1 MEAVR
6 QDGGGLRR
14 LWERGALLPDTWKTA
29 EDDDDD
35 EDEKDFRD
43 DDKGVEASTFPFRS
57 QTNRTMDDRPFIE
70 LVSRPH
76 AETVPLTTGLAFF
89 RRSAR

>member
-1 MEAVR
+1 LPEGIIVLVVVVVIVIDLGMEAVC

-35 EDEKDFRD
+35 EDEKDFRE
-43 DDKGVEASTFPFRS
+43 DDKEGKKTAG
-57 QTNRTMDDRPFIE
+57 
-70 LVSRPH
+70 
-76 AETVPLTTGLAFF
+76 TGLMSPETPRYSTCPQGAE
-89 RRSAR
+89 S